1 MAEQITLR
9 AELGRPT
16 GSRASRRIRQSGG
29 VPGVVYGKGRDPL
42 NVTVDHHDL
51 MVIIS
56 HHGANALIALDTGSE
71 QILTLPKEVERH
83 PFRNRIRHVDFIG
96 VNLKEKVTTHVG
108 VVVVGEA
115 VGVKDGGVLTQ
126 VTHTLTIESLPANI
140 PAHIEVDVTDLAMGG
155 HIRAEDLASS
165 RDFTILDDPDTMIVL
180 VAAPAGEA
188 APEEEA
194 EEAVEGEA
202 APETPVAEDDAAE

>member
-16 GSRASRRIRQSGG
+16 GSRASRRIRETGG

-56 HHGANALIALDTGSE
+56 HHGVNALIALDTGSE
-71 QILTLPKEVERH
+71 QILTLPKTVERH

-108 VVVVGEA
+108 VVVVGDA
-115 VGVKDGGVLTQ
+115 IGVKDGGILNQ
-126 VTHTLTIESLPANI
+126 ITHTLTVESLPSDI
-140 PAHIEVDVTDLAMGG
+140 PANIEVDVTDLAMGG
-155 HIRAEDLASS
+155 HIRAEDLASN

-188 APEEEA
+188 VAEEA
-194 EEAVEGEA
+194 EEAAEGEA
-202 APETPVAEDDAAE
+202 ADESPAAEDNAAE

>member
-16 GSRASRRIRQSGG
+16 GSRASRRIRETGG

-51 MVIIS
+51 VVIIS
-56 HHGANALIALDTGSE
+56 HHGVNALIALDTGSE
-71 QILTLPKEVERH
+71 QILTLPKTVERH

-96 VNLKEKVTTHVG
+96 VNLKEKVTTFVG

-115 VGVKDGGVLTQ
+115 IGVKDGGVLNQ
-126 VTHTLTIESLPANI
+126 ITHTLTVESLPANI
-140 PAHIEVDVTDLAMGG
+140 PAHIEVDVTDLVMGG
-155 HIRAEDLASS
+155 HIRAEDLASN

-188 APEEEA
+188 APAEGEEV
-194 EEAVEGEA
+194 VEGEA
-202 APETPVAEDDAAE
+202 APETPAAEDNASE

>member
-16 GSRASRRIRQSGG
+16 GSRASRRIRDTGG

-56 HHGANALIALDTGSE
+56 HHGVNALIALDTGSE
-71 QILTLPKEVERH
+71 KILTLPKTVERH
-83 PFRNRIRHVDFIG
+83 PYRNRIRHVDFIG

-115 VGVKDGGVLTQ
+115 IGVKDGGVLNQ
-126 VTHTLTIESLPANI
+126 ITHTLTVESLPSNI

-155 HIRAEDLASS
+155 HIRAEDLASN

-188 APEEEA
+188 VAEEAEEEA
-194 EEAVEGEA
+194 EGEA
-202 APETPVAEDDAAE
+202 AVESQAAEDDAAE

>member
-16 GSRASRRIRQSGG
+16 GSRASRRIRETGG
-29 VPGVVYGKGRDPL
+29 VPGVVYGKDRDPL

-56 HHGANALIALDTGSE
+56 HHGVNALIALDTGSE
-71 QILTLPKEVERH
+71 QILTLPKTVERH
-83 PFRNRIRHVDFIG
+83 PFRNLIRHVDFIG

-115 VGVKDGGVLTQ
+115 IGVKDGGVLNQ
-126 VTHTLTIESLPANI
+126 ITHTLTVESLPSNI

-155 HIRAEDLASS
+155 HIRAEDLASN

-180 VAAPAGEA
+180 VATPAGEV
-188 APEEEA
+188 EVEG

-202 APETPVAEDDAAE
+202 APEAPETEDNSAE

>member
-16 GSRASRRIRQSGG
+16 GSRASRRIRETGG

-56 HHGANALIALDTGSE
+56 HHGVNALIALDTGSE
-71 QILTLPKEVERH
+71 QILTLPKTVERH

-96 VNLKEKVTTHVG
+96 VNLKEKVITFVG
-108 VVVVGEA
+108 VVVVGDA
-115 VGVKDGGVLTQ
+115 AGVKDGGILNQ
-126 VTHTLTIESLPANI
+126 ITHTLTVESLPSNI

-155 HIRAEDLASS
+155 HIRAEDLASN

-188 APEEEA
+188 VAEEA
-194 EEAVEGEA
+194 EEAAEGEA
-202 APETPVAEDDAAE
+202 GPETPTAEDNAAE

>member
-1 MAEQITLR
+1 
-9 AELGRPT
+9 
-16 GSRASRRIRQSGG
+16 
-29 VPGVVYGKGRDPL
+29 VVYGKGRDPL

-56 HHGANALIALDTGSE
+56 HHGVNALIALDTGSE
-71 QILTLPKEVERH
+71 QILTLPKTVERH

-108 VVVVGEA
+108 VVVVGDA
-115 VGVKDGGVLTQ
+115 IGVKDGGVLNQ
-126 VTHTLTIESLPANI
+126 ITHTLTVESLPSNI
-140 PAHIEVDVTDLAMGG
+140 PAHIEVDVTDLQMGG
-155 HIRAEDLASS
+155 HIRAEDLASN

-188 APEEEA
+188 APTEEEEA
-194 EEAVEGEA
+194 AAGEA
-202 APETPVAEDDAAE
+202 ATETPTAEDNAAE

>member
-16 GSRASRRIRQSGG
+16 GSRASRRIRDTGG

-56 HHGANALIALDTGSE
+56 HHGVNALIALDTGSE
-71 QILTLPKEVERH
+71 QILTLPKTVERH
-83 PFRNRIRHVDFIG
+83 PYRNRIRHVDFIG
-96 VNLKEKVTTHVG
+96 VNLKEKVTTYVG

-115 VGVKDGGVLTQ
+115 IGIKDGGVLNQ
-126 VTHTLTIESLPANI
+126 ITHTLTVESLPSNI

-155 HIRAEDLASS
+155 HIRAEDLASN
-165 RDFTILDDPDTMIVL
+165 REFTILDDPDTMIVL

-188 APEEEA
+188 VAEEA
-194 EEAVEGEA
+194 EEAAEGETA
-202 APETPVAEDDAAE
+202 AESPAAEDDATE